1 MSRIFSNSSKH
12 LSKFT
17 VHLNAEKVNKL
28 SKLKNLPD
36 VPIKKISIENSN
48 EKKTKF
54 KSDGLA
60 KLSKIIE
67 NYKESIVFL
76 ELKNFEFQSTADL
89 QKIVKNLRRLESILF
104 EHCNIEDVR
113 KQLPKFMLLK
123 SIYFHESSDDLFKIF
138 HVQKTVEKIS
148 IVRMDWGNDF
158 SWVDFDEMA
167 KNFQNLNS
175 LIMKGHGTGYYFEH
189 GGFPFKIRKIDAFLM
204 TFDWTHHLSL
214 PRTRFFESQ
223 KGHLKELRLEKL
235 PYDYDGG
242 AVMKY
247 IIEDMKLEA
256 FYYGKIPLILG
267 GKKQDVETLRVSEVQ
282 IQTAFEMFRQFPSK

>member
-1 MSRIFSNSSKH
+1 M
-12 LSKFT
+12 
-17 VHLNAEKVNKL
+17 HLNAETVNKV

-36 VPIKKISIENSN
+36 VPIKKISIENSK

-54 KSDGLA
+54 KPDGLV

-67 NYKESIVFL
+67 NYKESIEFL
-76 ELKNFEFQSTADL
+76 ELKNFEFQSTVDL
-89 QKIVKNLRRLESILF
+89 QKIIKNLRRIQSILF
-104 EHCNIEDVR
+104 DHCNIRDVN

-123 SIYFHESSDDLFKIF
+123 SIYFHESDDELFKIF
-138 HVQKTVEKIS
+138 HAQKTVEKIS
-148 IVRMDWGNDF
+148 IIRMDWGNDF
-158 SWVDFDEMA
+158 SWVDFDEMT
-167 KNFQNLNS
+167 KNFKNLNS
-175 LIMKGHGTGYYFEH
+175 LIMKGHGTGNYSEY
-189 GGFPFKIRKIDAFLM
+189 GGFPFKIRKLDAFLM
-204 TFDWTHHLSL
+204 TFYWSHHSDS

-242 AVMKY
+242 VVMKY
-247 IIEDMKLEA
+247 IIEDMHLES

-282 IQTAFEMFRQFPSK
+282 IQSAFEMFRQFPSK